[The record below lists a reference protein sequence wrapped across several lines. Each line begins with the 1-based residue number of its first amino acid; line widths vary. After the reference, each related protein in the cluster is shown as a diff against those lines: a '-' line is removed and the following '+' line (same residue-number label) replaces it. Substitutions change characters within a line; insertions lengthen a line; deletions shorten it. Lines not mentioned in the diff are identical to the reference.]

1 MFETNAKLESL
12 SKERKILRKE
22 IKATKNQMESLETK
36 NPQYWNIKI
45 NEWAQQ
51 QNEIRGKN
59 LWNWRQSN
67 RNYPIWRTKRKI
79 LKNVA
84 RTSGTYRIISK
95 GLILMSLESK
105 KHRMLLVSTKYW
117 RNNRTIVP
125 NLGER
130 NKRTDMRNAVI
141 STMHTHKENHVKNII
156 IKLPKTKDEVSWKQ
170 LEKNTHYS

>member
-67 RNYPIWRTKRKI
+67 RN
-79 LKNVA
+79 
-84 RTSGTYRIISK
+84 
-95 GLILMSLESK
+95 E
-105 KHRMLLVSTKYW
+105 
-117 RNNRTIVP
+117 
-125 NLGER
+125 
-130 NKRTDMRNAVI
+130 
-141 STMHTHKENHVKNII
+141 
-156 IKLPKTKDEVSWKQ
+156 Q
-170 LEKNTHYS
+170 

>member
-1 MFETNAKLESL
+1 MT
-12 SKERKILRKE
+12 
-22 IKATKNQMESLETK
+22 
-36 NPQYWNIKI
+36 
-45 NEWAQQ
+45 EW
-51 QNEIRGKN
+51 
-59 LWNWRQSN
+59 LNWTELN

-95 GLILMSLESK
+95 GLIFMSLESK

-170 LEKNTHYS
+170 LEKNNTLLRGGKGHKFNIFLIRSTVAKRHWNNVLKVTVNSDFQSAKMTFRTENKIHSQMTEN

>member
-22 IKATKNQMESLETK
+22 IKATKNQMEILETK

-67 RNYPIWRTKRKI
+67 RN
-79 LKNVA
+79 
-84 RTSGTYRIISK
+84 
-95 GLILMSLESK
+95 E
-105 KHRMLLVSTKYW
+105 
-117 RNNRTIVP
+117 
-125 NLGER
+125 
-130 NKRTDMRNAVI
+130 
-141 STMHTHKENHVKNII
+141 
-156 IKLPKTKDEVSWKQ
+156 Q
-170 LEKNTHYS
+170 

>member
-1 MFETNAKLESL
+1 MNMFETNAKLESL

-67 RNYPIWRTKRKI
+67 RN
-79 LKNVA
+79 
-84 RTSGTYRIISK
+84 
-95 GLILMSLESK
+95 E
-105 KHRMLLVSTKYW
+105 
-117 RNNRTIVP
+117 
-125 NLGER
+125 
-130 NKRTDMRNAVI
+130 
-141 STMHTHKENHVKNII
+141 
-156 IKLPKTKDEVSWKQ
+156 Q
-170 LEKNTHYS
+170 